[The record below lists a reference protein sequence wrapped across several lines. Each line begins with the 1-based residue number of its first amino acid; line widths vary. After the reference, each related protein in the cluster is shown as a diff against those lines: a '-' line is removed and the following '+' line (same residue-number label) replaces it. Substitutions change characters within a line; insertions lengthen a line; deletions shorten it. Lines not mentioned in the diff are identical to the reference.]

1 MSGRRDD
8 LVLITGDDPESLARA
23 VAAALGEAI
32 PWVATGDERAASATV
47 WFASSLPPA
56 STLRLPAL
64 RWIHCAWAGVD
75 RWIGRPEWSQGVTL
89 TRTIADLPRR
99 MADYT
104 LGYLLAMEL
113 DVVRSRR
120 QQEEKRWERW
130 TAGTFGGK
138 TMLIVGYGEIGRVLG
153 AGARGLGLRVFAV
166 RRGPVSASE
175 RSDGLGTAD
184 ELPGFLAGADYVV
197 NLLPAT
203 PETES
208 FWNAS
213 RFAAMKPGAVF
224 VNVSR
229 GRLVDDE
236 ALLAGLERERPARAI
251 LDVFRKEP
259 LPAESPYWSHPR
271 VWVTAHV
278 AGLGTDG
285 TEGAAFA
292 ENWRRWKAGQPL
304 AHVVD
309 RARGY

>member
-1 MSGRRDD
+1 VSGRSDD
-8 LVLITGDDPESLARA
+8 LILITGDDPPSLARA
-23 VAAALGEAI
+23 VAASLGEPI
-32 PWVATGDERAASATV
+32 PWVGAGDERASAATV

-56 STLRLPAL
+56 STLPLPSL

-75 RWIGRPEWSQGVTL
+75 RWIGRPEWREGVTL

-99 MADYT
+99 MADYVI
-104 LGYLLAMEL
+104 GYLLAMEL
-113 DVVRSRR
+113 DVARSRR
-120 QQEEKRWERW
+120 QQEARRWERW

-138 TMLIVGYGEIGRVLG
+138 TMLIGGYGEIGRVLG
-153 AGARGLGLRVFAV
+153 AGARAMGIRVLGL
-166 RRGPVSASE
+166 RRGPVTAAE
-175 RSDGLGTAD
+175 RAEGVIGSDA
-184 ELPGFLAGADYVV
+184 LPRSLAEADYVV

-203 PETES
+203 PETEA
-208 FWNAS
+208 FWNAA
-213 RFAAMKPGAVF
+213 RFAAMKQEAIF

-229 GRLVDDE
+229 GRSVDDE
-236 ALLAGLERERPARAI
+236 ALLAGLDRGRPGHAI

-259 LPAESPYWSHPR
+259 LPPESPYWGHPR

-278 AGLGTDG
+278 AGLGTDE

-292 ENWRRWKAGQPL
+292 DNWRRWRANEPL